1 MDCAEDHTGAA
12 GSNATAAMVSALPRK
27 HRESVLTIWFIVSS
41 AAPLA
46 GQARH
51 RGNYSR
57 FIDAVGVRDRANRRR
72 PFAMG
77 SMLEYD
83 LVVIG
88 SGPGGQKAAIAA
100 AKLGKTVAVVERGRM
115 LGGVCVN
122 TGTIPS
128 KTLREAVVYL
138 TGMSQREMYGASY
151 RVKEKITPGDLLAR
165 TTHVI
170 TKEQDVVR
178 NQLMR
183 NRVDLHTGHARFLD
197 EHTVCVDDQ
206 TRGERTTVRGEYIV
220 IATGTKPA
228 RPTGVEF
235 DEDRVLDSD
244 GILDLKSL
252 PTTMV
257 VVGAGVIGIEYASM
271 FAALGTKVTVVEKR
285 DSMLE
290 FCDPEIIEALKFHL
304 RDLAVTFRF
313 GEEVTAVD
321 VGAAGTVTTLASG
334 KQIPAETV
342 MYSAGRQG
350 QTEHLDLPNA
360 GLETDNRGRIVV
372 DSQFQTKVDHIYA
385 VGDVIGFPAL
395 AATSMDQGRLAAYHA
410 FGEPAKGM
418 TDLQPIGIYSIP
430 EVSYVG
436 ATEVDLTKNA
446 IPYEVGVSRYR
457 ELARGQIAGDSYGML
472 KLLVHTESLKLLGV
486 HIFGTSAT
494 EMVHIGQAV
503 MGCGGTVEY
512 LVDAVFNYPTFS
524 EAYKVAALD
533 VMNKL
538 RALNQFRT

>member
-1 MDCAEDHTGAA
+1 M
-12 GSNATAAMVSALPRK
+12 
-27 HRESVLTIWFIVSS
+27 
-41 AAPLA
+41 
-46 GQARH
+46 Q
-51 RGNYSR
+51 
-57 FIDAVGVRDRANRRR
+57 
-72 PFAMG
+72 
-77 SMLEYD
+77 EYD
-83 LVVIG
+83 IVVIG
-88 SGPGGQKAAIAA
+88 SGPGGQKAAIAS
-100 AKLGKTVAVVERGRM
+100 AKLGKSVAIVERGRM

-128 KTLREAVVYL
+128 KTLREAVLYL
-138 TGMSQREMYGASY
+138 TGMNQRELYGASY
-151 RVKEKITPGDLLAR
+151 RVKDRITPANLLAQ
-165 TTHVI
+165 TQHVI
-170 TKEQDVVR
+170 GKEIDVVR

-183 NRVDLHTGHARFLD
+183 NRIDLLIGHGRFAD
-197 EHTVCVDDQ
+197 PHTVVVEDPG
-206 TRGERTTVRGEYIV
+206 RKEMTTVSGEFIV
-220 IATGTKPA
+220 IATGTTPA
-228 RPTGVEF
+228 RPSGVEF

-252 PTTMV
+252 PATMV

-285 DSMLE
+285 ADLLD
-290 FCDPEIIEALKFHL
+290 FCDPEVVEALKFHL

-321 VGAAGTVTTLASG
+321 VGSAGTCTTLASG

-350 QTEHLDLPNA
+350 QTSHLDLHNA
-360 GLETDNRGRIVV
+360 GLEVEGRGRIWV
-372 DSQFQTKVDHIYA
+372 DERFQTKVEHIYA

-395 AATSMDQGRLAAYHA
+395 ASTSMEQGRLAAYHA
-410 FGEPAKGM
+410 FGEPAEGM
-418 TDLQPIGIYSIP
+418 TELQPIGIYSIP
-430 EVSYVG
+430 EISYVG
-436 ATEVDLTKNA
+436 ATEVELTKNS
-446 IPYEVGVSRYR
+446 IPYEVGVARYK

-472 KLLVHTESLKLLGV
+472 KLLVSTEDRKLLGV

-503 MGCGGTVEY
+503 MGCGGTVDY

-533 VMNKL
+533 VTNKMREL
-538 RALNQFRT
+538 SHFRR

>member
-1 MDCAEDHTGAA
+1 
-12 GSNATAAMVSALPRK
+12 
-27 HRESVLTIWFIVSS
+27 
-41 AAPLA
+41 
-46 GQARH
+46 
-51 RGNYSR
+51 
-57 FIDAVGVRDRANRRR
+57 
-72 PFAMG
+72 MG
-77 SMLEYD
+77 SMQEYD

-88 SGPGGQKAAIAA
+88 SGPGGQKSAIAA
-100 AKLGKTVAVVERGRM
+100 AKLGKTVAVIERGLM

-138 TGMSQREMYGASY
+138 TGMNQRELYGASY
-151 RVKEKITPGDLLAR
+151 RVKEKITPADLLAR
-165 TTHVI
+165 TQHVI
-170 TKEQDVVR
+170 GKEIDVVR
-178 NQLMR
+178 SQLMR
-183 NRVDLHTGHARFLD
+183 NRIELYVGHARFLD
-197 EHTVCVDDQ
+197 AHTVHVDDPN
-206 TRGERTTVRGEYIV
+206 RAERVTVSGRKIV

-228 RPTGVEF
+228 RPAGVEF
-235 DEDRVLDSD
+235 DEHRVLDSD
-244 GILDLKSL
+244 GILDLKSI
-252 PTTMV
+252 PSSMV

-285 DSMLE
+285 PNMLE

-304 RDLAVTFRF
+304 RDQAVTFRF

-350 QTEHLDLPNA
+350 QTDHLDLPSA
-360 GLETDNRGRIVV
+360 GLEADNRGRIFV
-372 DSQFQTKVDHIYA
+372 DDNYQTKVDHIYA

-395 AATSMDQGRLAAYHA
+395 AATSMEQGRLAAYHA
-410 FGEPAKGM
+410 FGEP
-418 TDLQPIGIYSIP
+418 THSITELQPIGIYSIP

-436 ATEVDLTKNA
+436 ATEVDLTKDSV
-446 IPYEVGVSRYR
+446 PYEVGVSRYR

-472 KLLVHTESLKLLGV
+472 KLLVSTEDLRLLGV
-486 HIFGTSAT
+486 HIFGTNAT

-538 RALNQFRT
+538 RALSQFRR